1 MKIKKKKISKAIL
14 IFFAVMVCCT
24 FIAKQTSAMTI
35 ARVDTEKMKGGSL
48 VKKIEGTGEIQAAD
62 KSFQSLP
69 EGQKVAEVLVESRG
83 RSEEGRSRCKA

>member
-48 VKKIEGTGEIQAAD
+48 VKK
-62 KSFQSLP
+62 
-69 EGQKVAEVLVESRG
+69 
-83 RSEEGRSRCKA
+83 